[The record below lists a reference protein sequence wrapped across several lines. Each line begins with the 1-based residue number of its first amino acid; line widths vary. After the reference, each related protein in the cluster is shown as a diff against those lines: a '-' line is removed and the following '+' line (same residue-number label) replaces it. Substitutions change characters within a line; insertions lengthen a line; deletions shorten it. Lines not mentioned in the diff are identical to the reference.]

1 MENRISL
8 LFEAFKL
15 LRLRLTWSLSL
26 FLFITKRIWRLL
38 TNSALKINSS
48 PVRDN
53 FSVFYFLISI
63 QNQFQSLV
71 KSVGAC

>member
-15 LRLRLTWSLSL
+15 LRLWLTWSLSL

-38 TNSALKINSS
+38 ANSALKINSS
-48 PVRDN
+48 PVRDY